1 MAEGDEGSGDGAAMA
16 SDAVAAGDL
25 AFDELEVGVRRAGE
39 GGRTAGLDGL
49 GPGREVVAAGNGRD
63 GLAIEVTMAKA
74 EEMGTT
80 HAETDGGLG
89 GVEGTGVEGVEGA
102 MDEVL
107 GQAVADLAL
116 FFATGHSS
124 APGAA

>member
-1 MAEGDEGSGDGAAMA
+1 M
-16 SDAVAAGDL
+16 
-25 AFDELEVGVRRAGE
+25 
-39 GGRTAGLDGL
+39 
-49 GPGREVVAAGNGRD
+49 VAAGNGRD
-63 GLAIEVTMAKA
+63 GLAIEVTTAKA

-116 FFATGHSS
+116 FFMVNFKRRASPWGLPDGGVSFCSNPNTLTW
-124 APGAA
+124 PGQ